1 MKHNL
6 CLTNFTPELVLN
18 LFNETAHLFDALN
31 ADFIIPPESADFMQ
45 SVNCIAI
52 NFGIAIETMSEGY
65 TSAAI
70 PELIYK
76 ALRSFNLTIAEFYE
90 LVRNNY
96 TPMPPKFCR
105 PMEMPEAVKKPTK
118 VSDLNHITHYFF
130 NPETFAGA
138 YEK

>member
-18 LFNETAHLFDALN
+18 LFNETAHLFYALN
-31 ADFIIPPESADFMQ
+31 ADFIIPPETIDFMH
-45 SVNCIAI
+45 SINRIAI
-52 NFGIAIETMSEGY
+52 NFGIAIETMSAGY
-65 TSAAI
+65 TYAED
-70 PELIYK
+70 PEKIYK
-76 ALRSFNLTIAEFYE
+76 ALKPFYYTIAEFYE

-96 TPMPPKFCR
+96 SPMPPKFCR
-105 PMEMPEAVKKPTK
+105 PMEMPESVKKPTK
-118 VSDLNHITHYFF
+118 VSDLNHVTHYFF